1 MLNGERYK
9 RIKRNLE
16 QQPTSNDK
24 YDGIKKSIM
33 ALSVSLNLTFS
44 ALFCITCFF
53 FRLHHSFSFSIKWLV
68 VTFPVA
74 LVAAFPV
81 SVMSVRIFFFISTD
95 AFFSTRESSECIQRT
110 FSFHLN
116 GTLDITL
123 ELNLVS

>member
-53 FRLHHSFSFSIKWLV
+53 FCLHHTFSFSIKWLV

-74 LVAAFPV
+74 LVAAFAV
-81 SVMSVRIFFFISTD
+81 SVMSVGIFFSFQQMLFYQPESQVSVYNEHFHFI
-95 AFFSTRESSECIQRT
+95 
-110 FSFHLN
+110 
-116 GTLDITL
+116 
-123 ELNLVS
+123 